1 MDNRESRNKLDA
13 TAIPQPQGRE
23 RAQPVS
29 GVEDDPSRWAA
40 AFVAIG
46 LPLRAETIAD
56 FYKGRS
62 VPLVIGFSVG
72 GGYDA
77 YARLLARYI
86 GKNIPT
92 SVQERVNVRVEEV
105 DGVDE
110 VTIGPAPERKRE
122 AA

>member
-1 MDNRESRNKLDA
+1 VQLAALVDRGHRE
-13 TAIPQPQGRE
+13 
-23 RAQPVS
+23 
-29 GVEDDPSRWAA
+29 
-40 AFVAIG
+40 
-46 LPLRAETIAD
+46 LPIRPD
-56 FYKGRS
+56 
-62 VPLVIGFSVG
+62 
-72 GGYDA
+72 
-77 YARLLARYI
+77 YI